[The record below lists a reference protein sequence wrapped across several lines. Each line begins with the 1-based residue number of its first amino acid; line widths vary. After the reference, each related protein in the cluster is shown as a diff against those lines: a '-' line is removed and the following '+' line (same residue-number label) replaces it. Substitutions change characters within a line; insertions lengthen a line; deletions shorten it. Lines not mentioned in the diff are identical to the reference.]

1 MELIQSQIRPN
12 PLEPSSPIDWIV
24 PTGRFLRMLEVSVNA
39 LRRQQKEVQLELKEP
54 GIGGNKKRLRELL
67 AELERIA
74 RALRGQSAPGA
85 AL

>member
-12 PLEPSSPIDWIV
+12 PLEPSSPIHWIV

-39 LRRQQKEVQLELKEP
+39 LRRRQKEVQLELKEP

>member
-1 MELIQSQIRPN
+1 
-12 PLEPSSPIDWIV
+12 
-24 PTGRFLRMLEVSVNA
+24 MLEVSVNA
-39 LRRQQKEVQLELKEP
+39 LRRRQKEVQLELKEP